1 MEENNM
7 DKITLN
13 KKDLE
18 NLIGYI
24 NTLYDFVDTESMEYE
39 NAEIVVDGYVDFVEP
54 IIKAI
59 KE

>member
-1 MEENNM
+1 M
-7 DKITLN
+7 DKITIN
-13 KKDLE
+13 RTDME

-24 NTLYDFVDTESMEYE
+24 HTVLDLVDPESMEYE
-39 NAEIVVDGYVDFVEP
+39 NAEIIIDGYADFVEP

>member
-1 MEENNM
+1 M

>member
-1 MEENNM
+1 M

-39 NAEIVVDGYVDFVEP
+39 NAEIVVDGYADFVEP

>member
-1 MEENNM
+1 M
-7 DKITLN
+7 DKITINKTDLN
-13 KKDLE
+13 

-24 NTLYDFVDTESMEYE
+24 STVLDLVDTESMEYDK
-39 NAEIVVDGYVDFVEP
+39 AEIIIDGYADFVEP

>member
-1 MEENNM
+1 M
-7 DKITLN
+7 KQITIN

-39 NAEIVVDGYVDFVEP
+39 NAEIVADGYADFVEP
-54 IIKAI
+54 IIEMLKG
-59 KE
+59 

>member
-1 MEENNM
+1 M
-7 DKITLN
+7 DKIIIN
-13 KKDLE
+13 KKDME

-24 NTLYDFVDTESMEYE
+24 NTLFDFVDTESMEYE
-39 NAEIVVDGYVDFVEP
+39 NAEIVVDGYTDFVEP